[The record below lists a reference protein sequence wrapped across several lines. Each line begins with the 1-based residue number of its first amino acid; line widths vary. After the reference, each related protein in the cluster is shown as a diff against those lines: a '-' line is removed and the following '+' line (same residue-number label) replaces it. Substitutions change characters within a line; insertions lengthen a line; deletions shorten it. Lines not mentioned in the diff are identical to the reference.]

1 MVIPRTTSCIES
13 CSVFNV
19 PSLDGDQFCVKLL
32 RLSNEASSFV
42 GNGLSWAHSW
52 KGPGFRGQL
61 SVKFATVTAPKVEL
75 LTVCL

>member
-1 MVIPRTTSCIES
+1 M
-13 CSVFNV
+13 
-19 PSLDGDQFCVKLL
+19 KLL
-32 RLSNEASSFV
+32 RFSNEASSFV

>member
-1 MVIPRTTSCIES
+1 ME
-13 CSVFNV
+13 
-19 PSLDGDQFCVKLL
+19 LL
-32 RLSNEASSFV
+32 RFSNEASSFV

-61 SVKFATVTAPKVEL
+61 SVKFATVTSPKVEL

>member
-1 MVIPRTTSCIES
+1 ME
-13 CSVFNV
+13 
-19 PSLDGDQFCVKLL
+19 LL
-32 RLSNEASSFV
+32 RFSNEASSFV

-75 LTVCL
+75 LTVCLRTSLILKPIATLGNDSDS